1 MAAVGDCSPSESKL
15 GSSQP
20 LLDSHKRYQFTTS
33 MKSLHIRNLDDG
45 TLEGLKRRARRHRRS
60 LQKEVESLLSDAARM
75 LPPEASEEAPRT
87 LRLNRVS
94 TGNTSSDW
102 TRESIYGDDG
112 R

>member
-1 MAAVGDCSPSESKL
+1 
-15 GSSQP
+15 
-20 LLDSHKRYQFTTS
+20 
-33 MKSLHIRNLDDG
+33 MKSLHIRNLDDA

-60 LQKEVESLLSDAARM
+60 LQKEVEDLLSDAARM
-75 LPPEASEEAPRT
+75 IPPSPVEESRRT

-94 TGNTSSDW
+94 TGHTKSDW